1 MKPHLNRMLGAIVAL
16 TLVWGCAL
24 TKDRF
29 RPIPL
34 LGQTREQGLQ
44 DQQECNEIA
53 LVNKGSAVQASS
65 AVGAMSAAAA
75 GAGAGTATAIAV
87 GSALS
92 GAAVRTAAGAAGGAA
107 AGIILAA
114 IFEIERRGI
123 QIYVACMSA
132 RGYRVGE

>member
-1 MKPHLNRMLGAIVAL
+1 MKPHLNRMLSAIVAV

-53 LVNKGSAVQASS
+53 LVNKGSAVQAPS
-65 AVGAMSAAAA
+65 AVGAMSAAA